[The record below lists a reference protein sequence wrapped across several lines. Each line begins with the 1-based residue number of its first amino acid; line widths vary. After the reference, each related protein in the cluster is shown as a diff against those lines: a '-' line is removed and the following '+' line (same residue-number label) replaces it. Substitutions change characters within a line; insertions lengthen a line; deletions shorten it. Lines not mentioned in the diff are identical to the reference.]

1 MTHLVGL
8 SGSLR
13 AGSFNTAVLRTIGER
28 LPDGAAL
35 KLFDLAPVPMYN
47 ADLDGDAT
55 PQSVVELKQAIAE
68 ADGLILASPEYNY
81 SVPAV
86 LKNAVDWAS
95 RPAFK
100 SVLKGKPVG
109 LVSASV
115 SATGGARAQQ
125 HWKSILSG
133 VLADAIVMPEVLIG
147 TAQHKVEDGR
157 VTDETTLGFL
167 DRFIETVLAEI
178 TRRSAGK

>member
-1 MTHLVGL
+1 MIQLIGL

-28 LPDGAAL
+28 LPDGAEL
-35 KLFDLAPVPMYN
+35 ELFDLAPVPMYN

-55 PQSVVELKQAIAE
+55 PQSVVDLKQAIGD

-109 LVSASV
+109 IVSASMGL
-115 SATGGARAQQ
+115 TGGARAQQ
-125 HWKSILSG
+125 HWKSIMSG
-133 VLADAIVMPEVLIG
+133 VLAEVVAMPEVLIA
-147 TAQHKVEDGR
+147 TAQNKVENGR

-167 DRFIETVLAEI
+167 DRFAETVLAEI

>member
-1 MTHLVGL
+1 MISLVGL

-13 AGSFNTAVLRTIGER
+13 AGSFNTAVLKTIGDR
-28 LPDGAAL
+28 LPSDVEL
-35 KLFDLAPVPMYN
+35 NLFDLAPVPMYN
-47 ADLDGDAT
+47 GDLDGDAA
-55 PQSVVELKQAIAE
+55 PPVIAELKRAIGD
-68 ADGLILASPEYNY
+68 ADGLIMASPEYNY

-109 LVSASV
+109 LVTASV

-125 HWKSILSG
+125 HWRSIFSG

-147 TAQHKVEDGR
+147 TAQHKVENGR
-157 VTDETTLGFL
+157 VTDETTLGYL
-167 DRFIETVLAEI
+167 DRFTETVIGQI
-178 TRRSAGK
+178 TRRSAGN